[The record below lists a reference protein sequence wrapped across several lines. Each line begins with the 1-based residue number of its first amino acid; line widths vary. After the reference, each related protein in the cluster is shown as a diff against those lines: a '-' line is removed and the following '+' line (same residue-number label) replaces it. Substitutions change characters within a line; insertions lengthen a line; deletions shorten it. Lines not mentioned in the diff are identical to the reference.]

1 MVKVWKLDSGLV
13 EEDSFIL
20 DFVFI
25 FFFFEAIVKVN
36 SSDFGVSINLRSWSF
51 FGVLVG
57 R

>member
-36 SSDFGVSINLRSWSF
+36 SSDFGVSIDLRSWSF

>member
-1 MVKVWKLDSGLV
+1 MVKVGKFDCRLV

-20 DFVFI
+20 DFVFVL
-25 FFFFEAIVKVN
+25 FFFETIVKVN
-36 SSDFGVSINLRSWSF
+36 SSDFGVSIDIRSWSF